1 MELKDILTIVGIL
14 VCGFLFVRGFMI
26 EPHRDNK
33 NGNSNSSGSGEISSR
48 NNSSDGKL

>member
-33 NGNSNSSGSGEISSR
+33 NGNNSSSGNSNS
-48 NNSSDGKL
+48 NNRSDGKL

>member
-33 NGNSNSSGSGEISSR
+33 NGNSSSGNSNS